1 MLGGMR
7 AMLVGRVRALLAR
20 VLSRGAPTG
29 KALGRAGERLAE
41 RHLRKQGY
49 TLLAR
54 NVVVAPG
61 EADLV
66 CAAPDGVTLVI
77 VEVKTRVVAP
87 KASDGADEHGNAIAP
102 EANIHAHKRRK
113 LRQVT
118 RAVAARPEWRG
129 RPVRI
134 DVVAIEWSPS
144 GKHVIRHHV
153 SAVR

>member
-1 MLGGMR
+1 MRGSMLG
-7 AMLVGRVRALLAR
+7 ALVGRARALLAR
-20 VLSRGAPTG
+20 LALRRTLTG

-77 VEVKTRVVAP
+77 VEVKTRVVAS
-87 KASDGADEHGNAIAP
+87 KAGEGTRAGAIAP

-118 RAVAARPEWRG
+118 RAVAARPDWRG

-134 DVVAIEWSPS
+134 DVVAVEWSPS
-144 GKHVIRHHV
+144 GQHVIRHHV

>member
-77 VEVKTRVVAP
+77 VEVKTRVVAS
-87 KASDGADEHGNAIAP
+87 KADDGTRAGAIAP

-118 RAVAARPEWRG
+118 RAVAARPDWRG

-144 GKHVIRHHV
+144 GQHVIRHHV